1 MAEYMYRKGVEI
13 DPHSYRTHIN
23 LIVFLSEHG
32 KYYTSMKFIDS
43 SNNVSNSI

>member
-32 KYYTSMKFIDS
+32 KYTSMKFIDS